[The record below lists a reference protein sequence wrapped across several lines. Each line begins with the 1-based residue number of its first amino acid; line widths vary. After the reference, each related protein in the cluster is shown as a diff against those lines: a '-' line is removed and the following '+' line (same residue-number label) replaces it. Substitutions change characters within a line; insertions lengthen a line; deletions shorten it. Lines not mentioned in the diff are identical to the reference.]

1 MVRARPAR
9 TAHDVSGRSE
19 PTTQPR
25 VVTGLPSVYA
35 LLEDDRDL
43 LLLARSEA
51 LGPVTTLTVASPE
64 LSEPLCR
71 AALARGAEFTVSVW
85 DAALE
90 GVDYLGVAH
99 VLACAVRNLCEA
111 RSATAVLVLA
121 GDRGRGAV
129 GPAVAERLS
138 VPHFGSVEDVSL
150 DKNGLHFS
158 RRFGA
163 QLRSY
168 RGAPSVVLGLA
179 QRVAPVADLDATPVT
194 AQTLKSLDLAALG
207 ITSAELTYR
216 RNFQPT
222 DGPCPRQNPRVTTA
236 DELAA
241 RLGRDGLWP
250 VVDPE
255 SGG

>member
-1 MVRARPAR
+1 MSA
-9 TAHDVSGRSE
+9 RSE

-43 LLLARSEA
+43 VLLERSEA

-64 LSEPLCR
+64 LSAPLCR
-71 AALARGAEFTVSVW
+71 AALAHGAEVAVSIW
-85 DAALE
+85 DPALD

-99 VLACAVRNLCEA
+99 VLACAVRSLCEA

-138 VPHFGSVEDVSL
+138 VPHFGSVEEVSL
-150 DKNGLHFS
+150 DKNGLRFS

-168 RGAPSVVLGLA
+168 RGAPPVVLGLLLRPA
-179 QRVAPVADLDATPVT
+179 ADVGIEATPVT
-194 AQTLKSLDLAALG
+194 AQTMKSLDLVALG
-207 ITSAELTYR
+207 ITAPELTYR

-222 DGPCPRQNPRVTTA
+222 AGPCPRQKPHVTTA
-236 DELAA
+236 AALAA
-241 RLGRDGLWP
+241 RLARDGMWP
-250 VVDPE
+250 ILDPE